1 MVFCAL
7 FAETCDLY
15 FLLFF
20 TISPEKIQIH
30 VTIYLIIPISQ
41 LNHCYISEIVA
52 PKISHFE
59 FGDEPSNYGD
69 SASVQ
74 CLITS
79 GDFPVEFKWLFN
91 GKPLMAFDSISTT
104 KLGKRS
110 SVLTIE
116 SVNGNHAGN
125 YTCQVANSAD
135 TVNLTATL
143 IVNGNEVQ
151 GYLFLFN
158 HIICQHYMIS
168 SSTFSFSNSNLYDIS
183 SIGLVNNT
191 LEIRMRNCRAL

>member
-1 MVFCAL
+1 M
-7 FAETCDLY
+7 
-15 FLLFF
+15 
-20 TISPEKIQIH
+20 
-30 VTIYLIIPISQ
+30 
-41 LNHCYISEIVA
+41 A

-59 FGDEPSNYGD
+59 FGDEPSNFGD

-116 SVNGNHAGN
+116 SVNGKHAGN
-125 YTCQVANSAD
+125 YTCQVSNRAD

-143 IVNGNEVQ
+143 IVNGN
-151 GYLFLFN
+151 
-158 HIICQHYMIS
+158 
-168 SSTFSFSNSNLYDIS
+168 NL
-183 SIGLVNNT
+183 
-191 LEIRMRNCRAL
+191 